1 MFLQSDEKRMDPDD
15 IKSLIEQNL
24 PGSAAAVGTDG
35 MGHYEATVVSA
46 AFEGKRSIARHQMVY
61 ATLGQRVGR
70 EIHALQLK
78 TFTPEEWR
86 AAGG

>member
-1 MFLQSDEKRMDPDD
+1 MHPDD

-24 PGSAAAVGTDG
+24 AGSSAEVRTDG
-35 MGHYEATVVSA
+35 MGHYEAVVVCP

-61 ATLGQRVGR
+61 GALGERVGR

-78 TFTPEEWR
+78 TYTPEEWR

>member
-1 MFLQSDEKRMDPDD
+1 MDQDY
-15 IKSLIEQNL
+15 IMSLIEQNL
-24 PGSAAAVGTDG
+24 PGSTSEVRTDG
-35 MGHYEATVVSA
+35 MGHYEAVVVCGG
-46 AFEGKRSIARHQMVY
+46 FEGKRSIARHQMVY

>member
-1 MFLQSDEKRMDPDD
+1 MDPND

-24 PGSAAAVGTDG
+24 AGSTAEVRTDG
-35 MGHYEATVVSA
+35 MGHYEAVVVCA
-46 AFEGKRSIARHQMVY
+46 AFAGKRSVARHQLVY
-61 ATLGQRVGR
+61 GALGQRVGR

-86 AAGG
+86 AETG

>member
-1 MFLQSDEKRMDPDD
+1 MDPDD
-15 IKSLIEQNL
+15 IKSLIEKNL
-24 PGSAAAVGTDG
+24 PASTAEVHTDG
-35 MGHYEATVVSA
+35 MGHYEATVVCA